1 MEAMVVMII
10 MVDTV
15 QDSTTMEMGLD
26 GAVTLGQ
33 TGAGRWGAVAQEE
46 PSEEELHTKEKT
58 SFHHPSSSAAKWLNQ
73 EHQIIESEE

>member
-26 GAVTLGQ
+26 GAVTQGQ
-33 TGAGRWGAVAQEE
+33 TGAGR
-46 PSEEELHTKEKT
+46 
-58 SFHHPSSSAAKWLNQ
+58 
-73 EHQIIESEE
+73 